1 MARKQESTGK
11 IKEKKVGL
19 SHSKKR
25 RNIVVGVINVMS
37 TFNNTIV
44 SIADTQGNIVA
55 WASSGKMGFKG
66 SRKSTPYAAQVVMT
80 GAIEKAKEFGLQTAN
95 VVVRG
100 AGSGRES
107 ALRALQG
114 SGISVIA
121 ITDGTYYPHNG
132 CRPPKRRRM

>member
-1 MARKQESTGK
+1 MVQKQENTDRTRGRKGGS
-11 IKEKKVGL
+11 
-19 SHSKKR
+19 SSNKKR
-25 RNIVVGVINVMS
+25 RNIVVGVINITS

-44 SIADTQGNIVA
+44 SISDTQGNVIA

-66 SRKSTPYAAQVVMT
+66 SRKSTPYAAQVVVG
-80 GAIEKAKEFGLQTAN
+80 GAIEKAKEFGLQTAA

-114 SGISVIA
+114 AGVSVMS
-121 ITDGTYYPHNG
+121 ITDSTYYPHNG